1 MANEVLSATPQKIK
15 RSVCRAMF
23 AAAVLLRARFDKI
36 WQQISRYAPPQAS
49 QIGIAV
55 TECGPLF
62 FPMPIEC
69 FLRSSPSFAR
79 ETRPKIIRSIPL
91 IHDEGYLCVVVEAPR
106 SSRDREGIGARRRA
120 RRWGGVDR
128 K

>member
-62 FPMPIEC
+62 FPMPIERFFFA
-69 FLRSSPSFAR
+69 FLAIF
-79 ETRPKIIRSIPL
+79 
-91 IHDEGYLCVVVEAPR
+91 
-106 SSRDREGIGARRRA
+106 RA
-120 RRWGGVDR
+120 RDAAEGHSEHPINSRRGLPLCC
-128 K
+128 